1 MVIYRRNRQGKAENL
16 LLVADR
22 GSLIALSFPFSCN
35 RRLLLPISFLIL
47 LFTVALLPPI
57 LNLLVAIAKLMVVVT
72 ISMVGFQSFS
82 SPSLFSPDHPPNN
95 KRYHHIGDLR
105 VA

>member
-22 GSLIALSFPFSCN
+22 GSLIALYFPFSCN

-47 LFTVALLPPI
+47 FFTVALLPPI
-57 LNLLVAIAKLMVVVT
+57 LEP
-72 ISMVGFQSFS
+72 FS
-82 SPSLFSPDHPPNN
+82 GNSKVNGGGHHLNGRLPILQLPIFIFS
-95 KRYHHIGDLR
+95 
-105 VA
+105 